1 MDVCVQRGR
10 KSHWQR
16 KGKEKWKEPGG
27 RKEEKE
33 EKTIV
38 LLSGFIL
45 ATFEMA
51 KTTTLDRRGLFG
63 GDIFKNPARY
73 NDACIKNIM
82 IVVTS

>member
-51 KTTTLDRRGLFG
+51 KIT
-63 GDIFKNPARY
+63 A
-73 NDACIKNIM
+73 
-82 IVVTS
+82 